1 MTERPVIFADVESCV
16 DATIAR
22 VGRRVRLGTPLGLGK
37 ANHC

>member
-16 DATIAR
+16 GATIAR
-22 VGRRVRLGTPLGLGK
+22 VGRSIRLGTPLGLGK